1 MVIDQPVPPVMGL
14 PSSQPTDDNRLP
26 SAPLP
31 PKGKSAARIVD
42 TPPPP
47 MAALLHLTAYLQDMA
62 KWNAVSDPSFFSSL
76 TTDELRNISE
86 YGDAKAYSLGVIIT
100 DLIQSR
106 TNV

>member
-1 MVIDQPVPPVMGL
+1 MIVDQPVPPVTGL
-14 PSSQPTDDNRLP
+14 PSSQPTDDEQIAFHP
-26 SAPLP
+26 AS
-31 PKGKSAARIVD
+31 PKGKSAVRIED

-47 MAALLHLTAYLQDMA
+47 KAAPLHLTAYLQDMN